1 MKGFQN
7 ILYVTEPTIS
17 QDSAIARAITLA
29 ERNLAE
35 LTFIDVSPP
44 VSNENHA
51 AEALEHRR
59 EALALLIEPYRHHL
73 KINLEVRMG
82 TVFLEVIRAVLR
94 NQHDLVIK
102 AAENPD
108 FLKRLFGSDDMHL
121 LRKCPCPVWL
131 MKMPEK
137 PKYDCIV
144 AAVDLDLLRP
154 EAEQDLNRDIL
165 DLAGSLA
172 LSETAILHLV
182 HAWGA
187 FAEGAL
193 LARSE
198 GRTDV
203 ATTHIE
209 REYMSRQKLLLALGE
224 RLRQQLGTEAYNLI
238 LPQFHL
244 PKGSPQKTIPAKA
257 AELRADL
264 VVMGTVVRT
273 GIAGFI
279 IGNTAESVLNQL
291 TCSVLAIKPAGFST
305 PVKLTED

>member
-1 MKGFQN
+1 MKIFQN
-7 ILYVTEPTIS
+7 VLYVTEPS
-17 QDSAIARAITLA
+17 LDQGAAIARAVTLA
-29 ERNLAE
+29 ESNLAE

-44 VSNENHA
+44 TADRQQA
-51 AEALEHRR
+51 AAVLDNRRAILESLTEPHRHR
-59 EALALLIEPYRHHL
+59 LNI
-73 KINLEVRMG
+73 KLEVRMG

-94 NQHDLVIK
+94 NGHDLVVK

-137 PKYDCIV
+137 SKYDCIV

-154 EAEQDLNRDIL
+154 AAEQDLNLDIL
-165 DLAGSLA
+165 ELAGSLA
-172 LSETAILHLV
+172 LSESASLHLV

-198 GRTDV
+198 GRTDA
-203 ATTHIE
+203 ATTHVE
-209 REYMSRQKLLLALGE
+209 QEYMNRQKLLFALGE
-224 RLRQQLGTEAYNLI
+224 RLRQQLGAEAYNRL
-238 LPQFHL
+238 LPRFHL
-244 PKGSPQKTIPAKA
+244 PKGSPQKMLPAVA
-257 AELRADL
+257 EELRADL

-279 IGNTAESVLNQL
+279 IGNTAEAILNQL

-305 PVKLTED
+305 PVKLAG